1 MPKIVIHATR
11 LRHQTDIR
19 EGPEALKGATHHDNE
34 KMNLNALARKASKGP
49 APSAYGGA
57 MNVEDMIRFASVHG
71 AEGADEIERLCAQHG
86 WLSDGLLE
94 DGTRVVPFARWARAC
109 AAFGRGGVPAL
120 RPLLADPALATFAI
134 GVLEEVKTVE
144 SVETLI
150 GFCGSAQW
158 QSTDATHAEWKA
170 LAALNLLLSLDD
182 GVKVEKAVM
191 DDLLQVVVKAFGAAS
206 EPILQSM
213 CLWAV
218 RGAPAAES
226 LAWVQTLDVADA
238 AVDAA
243 RATAIKSLRRRLPPD
258 YKAPDGRQKRQIRRQ
273 RAADV

>member
-1 MPKIVIHATR
+1 
-11 LRHQTDIR
+11 
-19 EGPEALKGATHHDNE
+19 
-34 KMNLNALARKASKGP
+34 MNLNTLARKTSKGP
-49 APSAYGGA
+49 APAAYGGA
-57 MNVEDMIRFASVHG
+57 LNVEDMIRFALVHD

-94 DGTRVVPFARWARAC
+94 DGTRVLPFARWAQAC

-120 RPLLADPALATFAI
+120 RLLLADPALATFAVCI
-134 GVLEEVKTVE
+134 LEELKTVE
-144 SVETLI
+144 SVEALI
-150 GFCGSAQW
+150 GFCASAQW

-191 DDLLQVVVKAFGAAS
+191 DDLLQVVVRAFGTAS
-206 EPILQSM
+206 RPILQSM

-218 RGAPAAES
+218 RGAPTAES
-226 LAWVQTLDVADA
+226 LAWVQTLDVEDV
-238 AVDAA
+238 AVEAA
-243 RATAIKSLRRRLPPD
+243 RATAIRSLLRRLSPA
-258 YKAPDGRQKRQIRRQ
+258 YKASDGQQKRQIQRQ